1 MPAPSPLAI
10 ASSSVQRLLKEESTY
25 RTELESQERRL
36 GKLRDEKTGEDD
48 GGNREFLIR
57 QEERGIRET
66 KAVFEPLREK
76 VKDAVDS
83 LEQLLSSKDTVKF
96 DEGEVETAKGL
107 VGKAKALER

>member
-1 MPAPSPLAI
+1 MPAPTPLAI
-10 ASSSVQRLLKEESTY
+10 ATSSVQRLLKEESTY

-36 GKLRDEKTGEDD
+36 RNLQAETEDED
-48 GGNREFLIR
+48 GNRGFLIG
-57 QEERGIRET
+57 QEERAIQET

-76 VKDAVDS
+76 VKDAVKS
-83 LEQLLSSKDTVKF
+83 LEQLLSSKDTVQL